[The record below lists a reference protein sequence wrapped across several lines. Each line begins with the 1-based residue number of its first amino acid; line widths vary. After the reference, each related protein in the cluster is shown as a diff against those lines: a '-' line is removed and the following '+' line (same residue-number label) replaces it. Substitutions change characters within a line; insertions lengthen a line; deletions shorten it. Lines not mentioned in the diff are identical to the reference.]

1 MSKQNFLDEYNNNV
15 LDIEEFSYAGELEI
29 ASQCLLSWK
38 EKAEAAKSEETLKEI
53 NSAIKALT
61 RIAIYVSQMQTRQR
75 EYNVQLGRFRE
86 AKIKADQK
94 LNK

>member
-15 LDIEEFSYAGELEI
+15 LDIEEFSYTGELEI
-29 ASQCLLSWK
+29 ASQLLLSWR
-38 EKAEAAKSEETLKEI
+38 EKAEAAKSKETLKEI

-75 EYNVQLGRFRE
+75 EYNVQLSRFRAAKLE
-86 AKIKADQK
+86 AEQK